1 MKISILSITIFFNY
15 MVTYNDYTINKNNV
29 SFMITRPDGTYDV
42 YMNNGTIINVD
53 ETTFNALK

>member
-1 MKISILSITIFFNY
+1 
-15 MVTYNDYTINKNNV
+15 MVTFNEYTINKNNV

-53 ETTFNALK
+53 EATFNVLK

>member
-1 MKISILSITIFFNY
+1 MKISILITTIFFNY

-29 SFMITRPDGTYDV
+29 SFMVKLSNGTYDV

-53 ETTFNALK
+53 ETTFNALQ

>member
-1 MKISILSITIFFNY
+1 
-15 MVTYNDYTINKNNV
+15 MVTFNEYTINKNNV
-29 SFMITRPDGTYDV
+29 SFMTTRPDGTYDV